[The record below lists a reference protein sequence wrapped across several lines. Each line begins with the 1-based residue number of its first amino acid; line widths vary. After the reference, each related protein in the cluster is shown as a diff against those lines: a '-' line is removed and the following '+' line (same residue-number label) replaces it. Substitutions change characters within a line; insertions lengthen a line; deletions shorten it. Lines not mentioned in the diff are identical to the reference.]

1 MKEEETS
8 TGIGEKKGVIKFV
21 RETIIMVWQFCRE
34 RISALVRFF
43 NIKQIYYLDAH
54 QAFRKIVSE
63 YAVIHSVIL
72 AKETISAE
80 EHDAVKEIDLVIE
93 EAKKL
98 KSYEELWPLIHLIE
112 FQILRL
118 YDLKTLF
125 SRLVIIR
132 NNLYL
137 LDVEDRK
144 RWEVVLVKFDNVAE
158 GGAVDE
164 AYFRSVIYSLTAEI
178 QEARRL
184 NFMTTDL
191 KQSLMKRFFWIT
203 LATGILAWT
212 FAYAIIRDPLV
223 HYAVIFGVLGGFF
236 SRVLSLRNLEF
247 KPAAFSL
254 LALYTYIQPL
264 FGGIGAL
271 ILYLILISPVGP
283 QVISGN
289 TFYLSEIETHEYI
302 KTKLSD
308 STTIMNWNIPSL
320 IKDTTQI
327 STSKVISQYPKPGL
341 FMLLAF
347 LAGFSERWLLGT
359 LETIVGKKLQKGDGT
374 AQPAEEGKGKT

>member
-1 MKEEETS
+1 MNEEKTS
-8 TGIGEKKGVIKFV
+8 NGIGKIKGVIRFV
-21 RETIIMVWQFCRE
+21 WEIIIMLWQFCRE
-34 RISALVRFF
+34 RMSALVRFF

-80 EHDAVKEIDLVIE
+80 EHDAVIEIDLVIE
-93 EAKKL
+93 EAKKI
-98 KSYEELWPLIHLIE
+98 KSYEELWPFIHLIE
-112 FQILRL
+112 FQILKL
-118 YDLKTLF
+118 YDVKMLL
-125 SRLVIIR
+125 SQLIIMR

-137 LDVEDRK
+137 LDEEDRK
-144 RWEVVLVKFDNVAE
+144 RWDVVLTKFDNIAD
-158 GGAVDE
+158 GGAIDE
-164 AYFRSVIYSLTAEI
+164 AYFRSVIYTLTAEI

-203 LATGILAWT
+203 LATGILAWS

-223 HYAVIFGVLGGFF
+223 HYAIIFGVLGGFF

-283 QVISGN
+283 QVISGD
-289 TFYLSEIETHEYI
+289 TFYLSTAETHEYI

-308 STTIMNWNIPSL
+308 STTIMSWNVPSL

-341 FMLLAF
+341 FLLLAF

-359 LETIVGKKLQKGDGT
+359 LETIVGKKLQKGEEVK
-374 AQPAEEGKGKT
+374 PATEKPS

>member
-1 MKEEETS
+1 MNEEKTS
-8 TGIGEKKGVIKFV
+8 NGIGKIKGVIRFV
-21 RETIIMVWQFCRE
+21 WEIIIMLWQFCRE
-34 RISALVRFF
+34 RMSALVRFF

-80 EHDAVKEIDLVIE
+80 EHDAVIEIDLVIE
-93 EAKKL
+93 EAKKI
-98 KSYEELWPLIHLIE
+98 KSYEELWPFIHLIE
-112 FQILRL
+112 FQILKL
-118 YDLKTLF
+118 YDVKMLL
-125 SRLVIIR
+125 SQLIIMR

-137 LDVEDRK
+137 LDEEDRK
-144 RWEVVLVKFDNVAE
+144 RWDVVLTKFDNIAD
-158 GGAVDE
+158 GGAIDE
-164 AYFRSVIYSLTAEI
+164 AYFRSVIYTLTAEI

-203 LATGILAWT
+203 LATGILAWS

-223 HYAVIFGVLGGFF
+223 HYAIIFGVLGGFF

-271 ILYLILISPVGP
+271 ILYLILISPVGS
-283 QVISGN
+283 QVISGD
-289 TFYLSEIETHEYI
+289 TFYLSTAETHEYI

-308 STTIMNWNIPSL
+308 STTIMSWNVPSL

-341 FMLLAF
+341 FLLLAF

-359 LETIVGKKLQKGDGT
+359 LETIVGKKLQKGEEVK
-374 AQPAEEGKGKT
+374 PATEKPS